1 MILNEDF
8 YIEPIQSDDALYV
21 HQLMILNSERF
32 KDYFPKTLEQNSTVE
47 SSKEFAVKK
56 EKEYKLKEE
65 FLFTIKEKSTKKI
78 AGLIYI
84 KELDWN
90 VKKGEFAYCVGK
102 KFGGKGLMTKSIEV
116 LSVYAFVELGLEE
129 LEIIVHKTNTPSVRV
144 AEKNGFLWQ
153 ETLLNEFTPPN
164 KEPLDMELYILKK
177 SSKL

>member
-1 MILNEDF
+1 MVLNKDF
-8 YIEPIQSDDALYV
+8 YIEPIQSDDAFYV
-21 HQLMILNSERF
+21 HQLMILNSELF

-65 FLFTIKEKSTKKI
+65 FLFTIKEKSTKEV
-78 AGLIYI
+78 AGLVYI

-90 VKKGEFAYCVGK
+90 VKKGEFAYCVGN
-102 KFGGKGLMTKSIEV
+102 KFGGKGLMSKSIEV
-116 LSVYAFVELGLEE
+116 LSVYAFSELELEE

-144 AEKNGFLWQ
+144 AEKNGFIWQ
-153 ETLLNEFTPPN
+153 KTLPNEFTPPN

-177 SSKL
+177 